1 MKLQKPFLCR
11 HGRVSPTWVSR
22 QPSPQ
27 KSVAPKKVKKS
38 ENVTLPMQV
47 PLHDIPVWGLYITI
61 NSQISYLLHD
71 FFLLGIS
78 SNIYSQASAKSEPF
92 QRLYP
97 KRSKSKILSR
107 QKALCSMYTLNRP
120 MPVSSHLIEQ
130 SCQHQM
136 RRGFHVWNAYAAG
149 ESYRAATGS
158 GQH

>member
-1 MKLQKPFLCR
+1 M
-11 HGRVSPTWVSR
+11 GGSR
-22 QPSPQ
+22 QHGCLDSRAHKSLWHRKRSRNQRTSPSQ
-27 KSVAPKKVKKS
+27 CRCLYM
-38 ENVTLPMQV
+38 TF
-47 PLHDIPVWGLYITI
+47 PVWGLYITI